1 MTNEA
6 GPNIVY
12 NGLVLY
18 LDAANSRS
26 YPGTGAT
33 WTDLS
38 GNLQNFTLYNS
49 PTFSSNNGGEI
60 LFSGTNDYARIR
72 NSSSIDL
79 LSSNGTVEIWF
90 RSIGGTLGG
99 NYARLIS
106 FSNETGTGS
115 DTTST
120 QGVLNDFINYFCLVQ
135 NQTTQRLA
143 VWYKDNPQGFG
154 SSTPVNTNNY
164 FNAVISWST
173 NGASMTFNFYL
184 NGVVANTTTVTQSG
198 YNADASTIT
207 LGQNANGALSAP
219 SENSSCAFSS
229 VKMYNRSLLASEI
242 LQNYAAL
249 KGRYGL

>member
-12 NGLVLY
+12 NGLVLH

-49 PTFSSNNGGEI
+49 PTFSSNKGGEI
-60 LFSGTNDYARIR
+60 LFSGANDYARIR

-90 RSIGGTLGG
+90 RSIGDTLGG

-120 QGVLNDFINYFCLVQ
+120 QGVLNDFSNYFCLVQ

-143 VWYKDNPQGFG
+143 VWYKDNPNTFG
-154 SSTPVNTNNY
+154 SPTLVNTNNY
-164 FNAVISWST
+164 FNVVVSWST
-173 NGASMTFNFYL
+173 SGSLMIFNFYL
-184 NGVVANTTTVTQSG
+184 NGVLANTTTVTQSG

-249 KGRYGL
+249 KGRYEL